1 MGGCKRAVATGGLDG
16 HRLKG
21 GLLKSDLFIC
31 YAQGVT
37 MREALKEISIILD
50 VWDDIFS
57 DFDPRPLD
65 ERALSQDF
73 IGELHK
79 RYTETA
85 KGELLISFY
94 APKSLQ
100 NEQSEKMVVHRLRK
114 YFKEQA
120 QERRREISH
129 MRIRG
134 TVFVLIGF
142 VSLTSITL
150 MSFFKMFSALT
161 DQLLQI
167 LLVPFGWFGLWEG
180 LAQIVNASPSFAS
193 EERLCRKLANAEYR
207 FNYGS

>member
-1 MGGCKRAVATGGLDG
+1 MDDT
-16 HRLKG
+16 
-21 GLLKSDLFIC
+21 
-31 YAQGVT
+31 
-37 MREALKEISIILD
+37 LKEISIILD

-79 RYTETA
+79 RYKETA

-100 NEQSEKMVVHRLRK
+100 NEESEKMVVHRLRK
-114 YFKEQA
+114 YFKDQA
-120 QERRREISH
+120 QEKRHAIHH

-134 TVFVLIGF
+134 AIFVLIGF

-150 MSFFKMFSALT
+150 TSFFKLFSELT

-167 LLVPFGWFGLWEG
+167 LLVPLGWFGMWEG
-180 LAQIVNASPSFAS
+180 LAQIVNASPSFAA
-193 EERLCRKLANAEYR
+193 ERHLFRKLATAEYR
-207 FNYGS
+207 FHYEA